1 MVEKAQHR
9 FCFWTVLMFTLG
21 WTAVAGADGKERG
34 TVALGADGRAFTFSV
49 PGVMEFKGSFSATIV
64 SGMQT
69 RELLSTLWQAALPA
83 GQTQELHSATGTLLG
98 PIEESSEE
106 TPCGRAEVTEVTLR
120 FGKEH
125 IDLLFRISQVP
136 GVRGFQTQAGIR
148 NTGSSPVRL
157 LSLTPVALE
166 GRVEG
171 KPAEWLVT
179 ALDQSVA
186 KFGPAVVAL
195 DELQAPFEV
204 HEYGG
209 FYRGDGKGFL
219 FGPVGSPTAYLKASI
234 AHKGDGKMAF
244 AVVADMSG
252 VLVKPGETRWGQQ
265 AGFFAEP
272 PRTALPRWA
281 EWVAKTHG
289 ARTDKHALSGW
300 NNWEVLDQDITGKN
314 VLAEVDVVVKNPER
328 LRPQVMQIDVGYETD
343 TDSRGSL
350 PNFPEG
356 TAFYAQRMAVTGAR
370 PGILL
375 EFTGSQGWSNMVKR
389 VRAAVADGYT
399 YLKINR
405 KHLVLLPEELVAN
418 TSFEVMRKGFA
429 YLRKTAGEGTY
440 LLYNDIHPERATLGL
455 VDANRTGDNS
465 DRRFLRY
472 AMTDVLRSY
481 PLNGRWFA
489 VDNDSYYMGTDIANV
504 SEIAGGWPLVRTWM
518 SMVGLS
524 CGAAITADPWS
535 RESFRPYWRNVE
547 VMTPSAR
554 ERTEV
559 LDLCTSR
566 EWPRLVCHVT
576 RDWGDMTVALLW
588 NPGAKERTVIL
599 DFAEAGLHPDHRYA
613 VWSFWDNRYMG
624 IAKGSWKTLSLAASA
639 SQHLC
644 FTDLDRTPNK
654 PVLIGSSLHIYCGA
668 AEIKRVKQG
677 RGSMEIELT
686 DAGAREGDLFIY
698 SRRQPVR
705 KAAEGCEVSEI
716 ASAGEN
722 VWRINL
728 VNRKCGA
735 PQRVA
740 LGILLPVTRQIWFW
754 ALCGVAA
761 ASLLFAAWR
770 YVAVQRLQRQNA
782 LAEERSRIARD
793 LHDEIGAKLTRLS
806 LLGAMVD
813 EDAQD
818 ASPLHREVTEMA
830 EAARAIHRAFD
841 EIVWSVNPRN
851 DTVSSL
857 SHYICRYAEEFFDGS
872 PVSCH
877 CRLPENLSGQALP
890 PQRRHQLFLAVKEGL
905 NNVLKHA
912 AATRVDVVIHLAA
925 SRLCVQLSDNGHGF
939 DPAQTGAHGDG
950 LRNMQ
955 ERMRATGGKLSLD
968 SRPGAGT
975 RLTFEIPLISDG
987 VIPRGDERRKGQE
1000 P

>member
-1 MVEKAQHR
+1 
-9 FCFWTVLMFTLG
+9 
-21 WTAVAGADGKERG
+21 
-34 TVALGADGRAFTFSV
+34 
-49 PGVMEFKGSFSATIV
+49 
-64 SGMQT
+64 
-69 RELLSTLWQAALPA
+69 
-83 GQTQELHSATGTLLG
+83 
-98 PIEESSEE
+98 
-106 TPCGRAEVTEVTLR
+106 
-120 FGKEH
+120 
-125 IDLLFRISQVP
+125 
-136 GVRGFQTQAGIR
+136 
-148 NTGSSPVRL
+148 
-157 LSLTPVALE
+157 
-166 GRVEG
+166 
-171 KPAEWLVT
+171 
-179 ALDQSVA
+179 
-186 KFGPAVVAL
+186 
-195 DELQAPFEV
+195 
-204 HEYGG
+204 
-209 FYRGDGKGFL
+209 
-219 FGPVGSPTAYLKASI
+219 
-234 AHKGDGKMAF
+234 
-244 AVVADMSG
+244 
-252 VLVKPGETRWGQQ
+252 
-265 AGFFAEP
+265 
-272 PRTALPRWA
+272 
-281 EWVAKTHG
+281 
-289 ARTDKHALSGW
+289 
-300 NNWEVLDQDITGKN
+300 
-314 VLAEVDVVVKNPER
+314 
-328 LRPQVMQIDVGYETD
+328 
-343 TDSRGSL
+343 
-350 PNFPEG
+350 
-356 TAFYAQRMAVTGAR
+356 
-370 PGILL
+370 
-375 EFTGSQGWSNMVKR
+375 
-389 VRAAVADGYT
+389 
-399 YLKINR
+399 
-405 KHLVLLPEELVAN
+405 
-418 TSFEVMRKGFA
+418 
-429 YLRKTAGEGTY
+429 
-440 LLYNDIHPERATLGL
+440 
-455 VDANRTGDNS
+455 
-465 DRRFLRY
+465 
-472 AMTDVLRSY
+472 
-481 PLNGRWFA
+481 
-489 VDNDSYYMGTDIANV
+489 
-504 SEIAGGWPLVRTWM
+504 
-518 SMVGLS
+518 
-524 CGAAITADPWS
+524 
-535 RESFRPYWRNVE
+535 
-547 VMTPSAR
+547 
-554 ERTEV
+554 
-559 LDLCTSR
+559 
-566 EWPRLVCHVT
+566 
-576 RDWGDMTVALLW
+576 MTVALLW
-588 NPGAKERTVIL
+588 NPGTKERTVIL

-668 AEIKRVKQG
+668 AEIKHVKQG

-698 SRRQPVR
+698 SRRQPVW
-705 KAAEGCEVSEI
+705 KGAEGCEVAEI

-740 LGILLPVTRQIWFW
+740 LGILLPVTHQIWFW
-754 ALCGVAA
+754 ALCGVVA
-761 ASLLFAAWR
+761 ASLLFASWR

-857 SHYICRYAEEFFDGS
+857 SHYICRYAEEFFADS